1 LLQLPRQGVFAPA
14 GAGDEHVALGGQRH
28 GMILWFAHGRIS
40 KRRASE
46 ASLATNGLI
55 VSSWV

>member
-1 LLQLPRQGVFAPA
+1 VFATA
-14 GAGDEHVALGGQRH
+14 GAGDEHVALGGQRQ

-55 VSSWV
+55 VSSWL

>member
-1 LLQLPRQGVFAPA
+1 MLAPA
-14 GAGDEHVALGGQRH
+14 GASDEHVALGGQRQ

-40 KRRASE
+40 KRKASE

-55 VSSWV
+55 VSSWL